1 MSVDL
6 TGGHPDM
13 DYEEH
18 RRTYK
23 GFLIATQVLVAF
35 IVILLIGMAYFLV

>member
-1 MSVDL
+1 MAVDL
-6 TGGHPDM
+6 SGGHKDM

-23 GFLIATQVLVAF
+23 GFLIGTQVLV
-35 IVILLIGMAYFLV
+35 VGVVVLLIGMLVFLV

>member
-6 TGGHPDM
+6 SGGHKDM

-23 GFLIATQVLVAF
+23 AFLMGAQLLIATVA
-35 IVILLIGMAYFLV
+35 VLLIGMALFLV

>member
-1 MSVDL
+1 MGVDL
-6 TGGHPDM
+6 SGGHEDM

-23 GFLIATQVLVAF
+23 GFVIGTQVLVIGIA
-35 IVILLIGMAYFLV
+35 VLLIGMAYFLV

>member
-1 MSVDL
+1 MGVDL
-6 TGGHPDM
+6 SGGHKDM

-23 GFLIATQVLVAF
+23 GFLIGTQVLIA
-35 IVILLIGMAYFLV
+35 IVIVLLIGMAMFLV

>member
-1 MSVDL
+1 MGVDL
-6 TGGHPDM
+6 SGGHKDM

-23 GFLIATQVLVAF
+23 GFLIGTQVLIVGVAA
-35 IVILLIGMAYFLV
+35 LLIGMFVFLV

>member
-6 TGGHPDM
+6 SGGHPDM

-23 GFLIATQVLVAF
+23 GFLIGTQVLIAF
-35 IVILLIGMAYFLV
+35 VVILLIGMAYFLV

>member
-1 MSVDL
+1 MSLDL
-6 TGGHPDM
+6 SGGHKDM

-23 GFLIATQVLVAF
+23 GFLIGTQVLIVSVA
-35 IVILLIGMAYFLV
+35 VLLIGMALFLV

>member
-6 TGGHPDM
+6 SGGHKDM

-23 GFLIATQVLVAF
+23 GFLIGTQA
-35 IVILLIGMAYFLV
+35 LIGFVVALLVLMAVFLV